1 MAILQPTPR
10 ASCYCPGEIGRLLEL
25 DILRRW
31 MAYVVRMESLTVTLS
46 LAVGEAPIFTT
57 LGSRPPQDP
66 RQRNPIDIN

>member
-1 MAILQPTPR
+1 MLI
-10 ASCYCPGEIGRLLEL
+10 SPGSGKPACLHRGGRGHGNQL
-25 DILRRW
+25 
-31 MAYVVRMESLTVTLS
+31 YFRMESLTVTLS